1 MAQLGIILL
10 IHSSFERAAQTAR
23 LWRDAGCPVV
33 VHIDKAAPSRPAK
46 AFQDQFQSDRLISF
60 APRYKTAWGGWGLV
74 KASQAAAALL
84 LRRSPELGHIL
95 LTSQSCLMLRPPEE
109 LIAFLKKTP
118 ALILLNLS
126 GLTKFHGKAGALNK
140 NDFTGF
146 FPSTGRANGVC
157 SKRLWRFKKPVRCAG
172 NHRQICACIWDH
184 NGGA

>member
-10 IHSSFERAAQTAR
+10 IHSSFERAPQTAR

-109 LIAFLKKTP
+109 LIAFLKKNARTDFIESVWIDKIP
-118 ALILLNLS
+118 WQS
-126 GLTKFHGKAGALNK
+126 GGFEQER
-140 NDFTGF
+140 FYWF
-146 FPSTGRANGVC
+146 FPSTGKANGVC

>member
-33 VHIDKAAPSRPAK
+33 VHIDKATPSRPAK
-46 AFQDQFQSDRLISF
+46 AFQDQFQSDRLIRLCSTLQNRLGRLGLGESKPSCRSAF
-60 APRYKTAWGGWGLV
+60 AAQITRAW
-74 KASQAAAALL
+74 AYS
-84 LRRSPELGHIL
+84 
-95 LTSQSCLMLRPPEE
+95 TD
-109 LIAFLKKTP
+109 
-118 ALILLNLS
+118 LS
-126 GLTKFHGKAGALNK
+126 IMPDVAPTRGINRISEKNARTDFIESVWIDKIPWQTGALNK

-146 FPSTGRANGVC
+146 FPSTGKANGVC